1 MNKLFCTFV
10 DRRGLEDKV
19 DHIASTYPVMYNK
32 IFVLSITTNDELAI
46 TYTPD
51 TSERLPIAEDTIL
64 VHRKKQTNT
73 LYTINA
79 MNIIIKRN
87 SNGVVDKS
95 YQVNWGDY
103 SNSILLSNE
112 DELNILPTRIFKI
125 ISL

>member
-32 IFVLSITTNDELAI
+32 IFVLSITTNNELAI

-87 SNGVVDKS
+87 NNGVVDKS